1 VDMMNSEQGTMG
13 SVLGNGRRALAE
25 EVPVGYK
32 RTEVGVIPEDWNAVL
47 LGDLFV
53 FKNGLNKA
61 KRFFGSGTPIVNYM
75 NVFEH
80 PRIRMKDLS
89 GRVTLSPEE
98 IKNFEVRLGDVFFTR
113 TSETVEEIGVASVM
127 LDEPCD
133 TVFSGFVLRARPR
146 NDRLDDHYKQYCFGS
161 RAIRSQIVSNA
172 TYTTRALTNGRSL
185 SAIWIAVPPKHEQRA
200 IAEALSDVD
209 ELLAALEALIA
220 KKWAVKQA
228 AMQQLLTGKSRLP
241 GFSGEWE
248 TKQLE
253 DLGSFSKGRGI
264 KREDVSDAGLPCIR
278 YGELYTRYKDYILNP
293 VSRIPPAVA
302 LEALPIKKGDLLFA
316 GSGETAEEIGICA
329 AYLGEE
335 PAYAGGD
342 VITLTPSG
350 QNSIYLGHLMNH
362 PIVAT
367 QKARM
372 GQGDAVVH
380 ISASNLAQVSIE
392 LPPLTEQTAI
402 ANILFDMDAEI
413 AALERRRDKTR
424 AVKQSMMQQLLT
436 GRVRLVKP
444 YLDRMES

>member
-1 VDMMNSEQGTMG
+1 MG
-13 SVLGNGRRALAE
+13 SAVGDGRRALAE
-25 EVPVGYK
+25 EVPAGYK
-32 RTEVGVIPEDWNAVL
+32 RTEFGLLPTAWDAVL

-61 KRFFGSGTPIVNYM
+61 KQFFGSGTPIVNYM
-75 NVFEH
+75 DVFER
-80 PRIRMKDLS
+80 PWIRMNDLS
-89 GRVTLSPEE
+89 GRVNLSPEE

-146 NDRLDDHYKQYCFGS
+146 NDRLDDRYKQYCFGP
-161 RAIRSQIVSNA
+161 RVVRSQIISNA

-185 SAIWIAVPPKHEQRA
+185 SAVWIAVPPKPEQRA

-209 ELLAALEALIA
+209 GLLAALETLIA
-220 KKWAVKQA
+220 KKRATKQA
-228 AMQQLLTGKSRLP
+228 AMQQLLTGKTRLP

-248 TKQLE
+248 TKRLE
-253 DLGSFSKGRGI
+253 NLGSFSKGRGI
-264 KREDVSDAGLPCIR
+264 KREDVSDTGLPCIR

-302 LEALPIKKGDLLFA
+302 LEALPIRKGDLLFA

-380 ISASNLAQVSIE
+380 ISAGNLAQVKIK

-402 ANILFDMDAEI
+402 ATILSDMDAEI
-413 AALERRRDKTR
+413 AVLERRRDKTR
-424 AVKQSMMQQLLT
+424 AVKQGMMQQLLT
-436 GRVRLVKP
+436 GRVRLVKSEVIKK
-444 YLDRMES
+444 ESEALLPQKLP

>member
-1 VDMMNSEQGTMG
+1 MDSGEGTMG
-13 SVLGNGRRALAE
+13 SAVGDGRRALLE

-32 RTEVGVIPEDWNAVL
+32 RTEVGVIPEEWNVDRIDQNTSIKTGSKNTQDRQEDGDYPFFVRSQEVERINSYSYDGEAVL
-47 LGDLFV
+47 TAGDGVGTGKV
-53 FKNGLNKA
+53 FHYIQG
-61 KRFFGSGTPIVNYM
+61 RFDVHQRVY
-75 NVFEH
+75 
-80 PRIRMKDLS
+80 RITDFS
-89 GRVTLSPEE
+89 GRLNGRYFFYQFSTGFYNRIMSMTAKSSVDS
-98 IKNFEVRLGDVFFTR
+98 VRL
-113 TSETVEEIGVASVM
+113 EM
-127 LDEPCD
+127 
-133 TVFSGFVLRARPR
+133 
-146 NDRLDDHYKQYCFGS
+146 
-161 RAIRSQIVSNA
+161 
-172 TYTTRALTNGRSL
+172 
-185 SAIWIAVPPKHEQRA
+185 IAGMKIPMPPLAEQRA

-220 KKWAVKQA
+220 KKRAVKQA
-228 AMQQLLTGKSRLP
+228 AMQELLTGKSSLP
-241 GFSGEWE
+241 GFSGAWE
-248 TKQLE
+248 TKRLE

-424 AVKQSMMQQLLT
+424 VVKQGMMQQLLT
-436 GRVRLVKP
+436 GRVRLISG
-444 YLDRMES
+444 LRNE